1 MRVILS
7 FFLLS
12 GLLLANESSVKV
24 DRLVKKGEKVAS
36 TFCAD
41 VNLSTLTGEVEAILE
56 KLSSS
61 KPCGELNSRNKK
73 ALAFYLAHQESNE
86 TVSHIEVPTDAKC
99 PVCGMFVHKYPKWSA
114 LMIINGKKHYF
125 DGVKDMMKYYI
136 FDADF
141 PYSRDKIEKLEV
153 SDFYTLN
160 AISAKEAYYVIGS
173 DVFGPMGDEL
183 VPFESEEGAE
193 NFMKD
198 HKGEKIV
205 RFDEITDK
213 MVMGLDGL

>member
-1 MRVILS
+1 MRVIL
-7 FFLLS
+7 FLFLLC
-12 GLLLANESSVKV
+12 GLLVANESSVKI
-24 DRLVKKGEKVAS
+24 DRLVKKGEKVAN
-36 TFCAD
+36 TFCVDA
-41 VNLSTLTGEVEAILE
+41 NLSTLTGEVDAILE
-56 KLSSS
+56 LLSSS
-61 KPCGELNSRNKK
+61 KPCGDLNSRNKK
-73 ALAFYLAHQESNE
+73 ALAYYLAHQERNE
-86 TVSHIEVPTDAKC
+86 TLSHIEVPSDAKC
-99 PVCGMFVHKYPKWSA
+99 PVCGMFVNKYPKWSA
-114 LMIINGKKHYF
+114 LMVVDGKKYYF

-183 VPFESEEGAE
+183 VPFETKEGAE

-198 HKGEKIV
+198 HTGEKIV